1 MVLLMKE
8 LHTKELYETFKV
20 PDWEVK
26 AKRPNFLNVP
36 MQGANECGF
45 YCLKFASDYDGE
57 KLVDTISD
65 ADVCFCLF

>member
-8 LHTKELYETFKV
+8 LYTKELYETLKV

-57 KLVDTISD
+57 KLVDTIF
-65 ADVCFCLF
+65 DVDICFYLF